1 MIINREITSFKR
13 LLRRSNCHDRR
24 RLIALAEGRDD
35 RELGNLAELIDQPGM
50 DVLDLSL
57 SPMRMAAVI

>member
-1 MIINREITSFKR
+1 MLNRSDKEFRR
-13 LLRRSNCHDRR
+13 LLRDHRCTDRR
-24 RLIALAEGRDD
+24 RLKALAEGRDD